1 MALNVGGS
9 ASADYKNVTPG
20 YVSPFGGNTPSI
32 KKDYDWGSFG
42 GGTDWD
48 QTPEIDRT
56 GLFESL
62 FDKARSKEKYRSQV
76 EDSAKEEERRAG
88 NGWGFNSGNVQR
100 VTENASV
107 YNPPQMPI
115 YTAQGIQGRPGFL
128 GGGGGQ
134 ALAAI
139 GGLALAPVTGGA
151 SLAFAKPVGEALG
164 AAGRTWNI

>member
-1 MALNVGGS
+1 MALSVGGS

-76 EDSAKEEERRAG
+76 EDSAKEEERRAATSG
-88 NGWGFNSGNVQR
+88 GTGFTSGSTQR

-107 YNPPQMPI
+107 YTPPQMAP
-115 YTAQGIQGRPGFL
+115 YTVQGVQGRPGVL
-128 GGGGGQ
+128 SQVAGI
-134 ALAAI
+134 A
-139 GGLALAPVTGGA
+139 APVVGMMGGPTA
-151 SLAFAKPVGEALG
+151 PFIS
-164 AAGRTWNI
+164 AGLSGLSRSGW